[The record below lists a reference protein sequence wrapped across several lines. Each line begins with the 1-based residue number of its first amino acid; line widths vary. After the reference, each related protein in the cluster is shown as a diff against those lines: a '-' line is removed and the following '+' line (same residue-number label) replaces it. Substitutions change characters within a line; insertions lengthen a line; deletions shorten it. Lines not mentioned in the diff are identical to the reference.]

1 MPSAAESPDPP
12 PEVVILVGDE
22 SFVDGPGFYYYDAEY
37 PDEGVCGAFATREEA
52 VAHAEEAGYVV
63 RPPVVL

>member
-1 MPSAAESPDPP
+1 VRVGVAAPESP

-22 SFVDGPGFYYYDAEY
+22 SFVDGPGYYYYDVEY

-63 RPPVVL
+63 RPPEVR